1 MKRLAVVA
9 GGVIAVVG
17 IYFLFN
23 SSEEVK
29 NPLNENIPSNTV
41 HKNIEKPV
49 YKPQKVETK
58 KVVSNEKR
66 QYIPKPNTENVKT
79 QKSAFIN
86 NEIRPKKEIENY
98 LSRNNLVKVSS
109 IDDKKIQI
117 YAKNPPQ
124 KNDFA
129 PPMPPVFVKLKFK
142 NSEDIVAVNA
152 NLINSNK
159 KLYVVKDEGKGAQIK
174 EINTKDMTSF
184 TPPSIGQN

>member
-79 QKSAFIN
+79 QKTAFTN

-98 LSRNNLVKVSS
+98 LSRNNLVEVSS

>member
-1 MKRLAVVA
+1 MKRLAIVA
-9 GGVIAVVG
+9 GGLIAAVG
-17 IYFLFN
+17 VYFLFN

-29 NPLNENIPSNTV
+29 NPLNENISSNTV
-41 HKNIEKPV
+41 RKNAEKPA
-49 YKPQKVETK
+49 YKPQQVEPK
-58 KVVSNEKR
+58 KVVSNEKK
-66 QYIPKPNTENVKT
+66 QYIPQPVSKSVKT
-79 QKSAFIN
+79 EKSNSIN

-98 LSRNNLVKVSS
+98 LSQNNLVEVSS
-109 IDDKKIQI
+109 VDDKKIKI

-152 NLINSNK
+152 NLISSNK